1 MMKNVRLHRKLNM
14 LMITATPLINT
25 VYETKSLL
33 QLATGQLFKEITNR
47 NTLANL
53 STMHCN
59 LLENSIRFKAN
70 YDVSKIIS
78 DIECKI
84 RLKLSP
90 YRTVLNDVGHLGMDQ
105 IALSEAK
112 LPKIIEYIKYVLPKD
127 EKVILF
133 TKYVT
138 GMVDIIAEQ
147 LSKNGISYTYYTGSL
162 KQGLRNKEF
171 EGNQQV
177 LIASSAISEGI
188 DRLQHIC
195 NNLWIVGYPWT
206 DSEREQVIGRV
217 YRKGQRKNV
226 SILNFLANINGYDY
240 DRRIKLDRLDR
251 KKTFSTTILE
261 GVFPNKNIKRAKSDF
276 NRAVDSMIKGE
287 SVEDSDILNTSLIKI
302 RGKRRK
308 K

>member
-1 MMKNVRLHRKLNM
+1 
-14 LMITATPLINT
+14 
-25 VYETKSLL
+25 
-33 QLATGQLFKEITNR
+33 
-47 NTLANL
+47 
-53 STMHCN
+53 
-59 LLENSIRFKAN
+59 
-70 YDVSKIIS
+70 
-78 DIECKI
+78 
-84 RLKLSP
+84 
-90 YRTVLNDVGHLGMDQ
+90 
-105 IALSEAK
+105 
-112 LPKIIEYIKYVLPKD
+112 
-127 EKVILF
+127 LF

-177 LIASSAISEGI
+177 LIASSAIAEGI